1 MKIKNLTSSDVE
13 TLKNLVMAE
22 LDRFVELARLFD
34 KTTGFD
40 KLYFV
45 TLLNLKKKLDYALE
59 DNKND

>member
-1 MKIKNLTSSDVE
+1 MKINNLTSSDVE
-13 TLKNLVMAE
+13 TLKNLVIDE
-22 LDRFVELARLFD
+22 LNRFVELARLFD
-34 KTTGFD
+34 EKTEFD